1 MHLAGYARHQESLKL
16 AGFPLHRPARVQPVT
31 RIEQTGETLAVP
43 PGVSLD
49 PEDLP
54 GHLLSPKT
62 AASIAYIQCRK
73 RCLITSKKSR
83 TPCSL
88 SSMRQR
94 NMLGL
99 RINNDS
105 INRPAPWRQQL
116 DEIFIGVAEVNA

>member
-16 AGFPLHRPARVQPVT
+16 AGFLCIDRQGFSLSRGLSKPAKPWPCLQALRPIRRICWVIYCLQNRHEHYVYSVQEEVFDY
-31 RIEQTGETLAVP
+31 IE
-43 PGVSLD
+43 
-49 PEDLP
+49 
-54 GHLLSPKT
+54 
-62 AASIAYIQCRK
+62 
-73 RCLITSKKSR
+73 KSR

-94 NMLGL
+94 NMLGSL
-99 RINNDS
+99 INNDS